1 MIPARSDVP
10 DFDEEEQTS
19 TGRFVPTMVSL
30 HFVRSALRRRWLVC
44 ALSALLGLLV
54 AAGFLVAF
62 PVGNNAKAVLVLT
75 HESESES
82 SRAMATDVSLLKTRT
97 VASRTIASLGLTMT
111 PDEFL
116 KSVTV
121 VPVSS
126 ELLELTM
133 TGPSDA
139 EAVRRLSALTS
150 TYLQF
155 RTEQMSAQTNA
166 LVDGMQQRIE
176 KLNSD
181 VATLSKRIDELSAA
195 GSSNTE
201 KLTDAI
207 SLRAYIQGRI
217 DSLRE
222 SVEDAILQN
231 RAVVSSS
238 GVLDPAA
245 AEVGGIKRRIALALA
260 SGFIGGL
267 GLGCGTVLFFAI
279 TSDRLRRRSDVAA
292 ALEVPVPVSVGRIAP
307 LPKRWLWFPHMRTL
321 NGRRADE
328 RKRLAHAIEME
339 LRIPR
344 SSGRLAVLCLDNAK
358 EVGLAVA
365 ATAADLMGDG
375 RSVALVDL
383 TSEGT
388 LDLDATPLTIDSA
401 RRPVLLRPRTIP
413 ALAASETD
421 LRTVGQEYETAPSLE
436 LTDVVLVLADLDPPV
451 GADHL
456 KAWTDRVI
464 IAVTAGHSSAEMITT
479 AGELARAAGL
489 ELRLATLLHTERM
502 DDSSG
507 TAGFDQPASVHL
519 VDVQDRLTSVEE
531 SVKHKQA
538 VDREEAAALKHRSA
552 EEPIA
557 DQEHAM
563 ALADKQ
569 LVEEQT
575 GHLISA
581 EQVADEKQAIHEEE
595 EETPTVEEQP
605 ADEQPTKGK
614 LTAEEELTV
623 RREALEEERATDEEK
638 QAGVVEEQ
646 AADEEPALADQE
658 RPAVEDHTPHEDQPV
673 ERQILNEEQ
682 FAEEEQVPVEEQV
695 PDEKYAPATVLPE
708 QSAGD
713 DQAADDEE
721 RAAGLLEQLTSEDPS
736 IEERADQDE
745 ALAEAE
751 PSGKEFAAVSPA
763 HPTYEL
769 PNLDGEPTIQV
780 RVAFTYDQPSGEQTH
795 VIEQLAKD
803 GGVVKQL
810 VADPDLVADPPE
822 QTTSGL
828 RWQLFFAE
836 NPLVQI
842 EPSFSDDELDWSWDA
857 LGEPSSNEESPV
869 VVAEDEV
876 ELFLE
881 PDDVAYPSLEHTG
894 SNGWILY
901 IDVYRAKSTPLV
913 DDGLNWTFDWNWD
926 LGSEDSGSKQNGSGN
941 GHGAAEVSAE
951 ADAR

>member
-1 MIPARSDVP
+1 MIPARSDLP

-155 RTEQMSAQTNA
+155 RNEQMSAQTNA

-267 GLGCGTVLFFAI
+267 GLGCSTVLFFAI
-279 TSDRLRRRSDVAA
+279 TSHRLRRRSDVAA
-292 ALEVPVPVSVGRIAP
+292 ALDVPVPVSVGRIAP

-321 NGRRADE
+321 NGRRTDE

-339 LRIPR
+339 LPIPR

-365 ATAADLMGDG
+365 ATAAGLMADG
-375 RSVALVDL
+375 RSVALIDL
-383 TSEGT
+383 TREGT

-401 RRPVLLRPRTIP
+401 RRPVLLRPRGIP

-421 LRTVGQEYETAPSLE
+421 LHTVGQEYETAPSLE
-436 LTDVVLVLADLDPPV
+436 LTDAILVLADLDPPV

-464 IAVTAGHSSAEMITT
+464 IAVTAGHSSAEMVTT

-531 SVKHKQA
+531 AVKHRQA
-538 VDREEAAALKHRSA
+538 VDREEAAALKHRDA
-552 EEPIA
+552 EVPIA
-557 DQEHAM
+557 DQEHAV

-575 GHLISA
+575 GHLLSA
-581 EQVADEKQAIHEEE
+581 EQLADEKQAIHKEE

-605 ADEQPTKGK
+605 ADKQPTEGE
-614 LTAEEELTV
+614 LTAEE
-623 RREALEEERATDEEK
+623 
-638 QAGVVEEQ
+638 
-646 AADEEPALADQE
+646 
-658 RPAVEDHTPHEDQPV
+658 
-673 ERQILNEEQ
+673 
-682 FAEEEQVPVEEQV
+682 
-695 PDEKYAPATVLPE
+695 
-708 QSAGD
+708 
-713 DQAADDEE
+713 
-721 RAAGLLEQLTSEDPS
+721 
-736 IEERADQDE
+736 
-745 ALAEAE
+745 
-751 PSGKEFAAVSPA
+751 
-763 HPTYEL
+763 
-769 PNLDGEPTIQV
+769 
-780 RVAFTYDQPSGEQTH
+780 
-795 VIEQLAKD
+795 
-803 GGVVKQL
+803 
-810 VADPDLVADPPE
+810 
-822 QTTSGL
+822 
-828 RWQLFFAE
+828 
-836 NPLVQI
+836 
-842 EPSFSDDELDWSWDA
+842 
-857 LGEPSSNEESPV
+857 
-869 VVAEDEV
+869 
-876 ELFLE
+876 
-881 PDDVAYPSLEHTG
+881 
-894 SNGWILY
+894 
-901 IDVYRAKSTPLV
+901 
-913 DDGLNWTFDWNWD
+913 
-926 LGSEDSGSKQNGSGN
+926 
-941 GHGAAEVSAE
+941 
-951 ADAR
+951 